1 MELQVYGEGLMG
13 EEKLQT
19 ECLHQAIRNH
29 IASLWDEAQHIF
41 FNCELNT
48 AYGATVFFM
57 SLG

>member
-41 FNCELNT
+41 L
-48 AYGATVFFM
+48 TVN
-57 SLG
+57 